1 MTGELLTSGP
11 LVISG
16 AAIAILIGILFC
28 FFGYRLFKIVLGIAG
43 FIWGALLVASVVFGL
58 THSTLAAVLA
68 GLAGGIVFALLAV
81 FLYYVGVFILGTYL
95 GAAVGIFVLAIFG
108 VMTPVW
114 VILILAIL
122 GGVLAV
128 IFQRF
133 MIVLSTAFV
142 GAWAVVFGIFYLIPK
157 TKGGAYTYI
166 ALAAW
171 IVLGVIGMLV
181 QYRVTARKKLAEE
194 RRKREG

>member
-1 MTGELLTSGP
+1 MVGEVLTSGP
-11 LVISG
+11 LVIAS
-16 AAIAILIGILFC
+16 AVIAVLIGILFC

-81 FLYYVGVFILGTYL
+81 FLYYVGVFILGTFF
-95 GAAVGIFVLAIFG
+95 GAAIGIFVLAIVG

-114 VILILAIL
+114 VILILAVL

-133 MIVLSTAFV
+133 MIILSTAFV
-142 GAWAVVFGIFYLIPK
+142 GAWAVVFGVFHLIPK
-157 TKGGAYTYI
+157 TEGVAYTYI
-166 ALAAW
+166 ALVAW

-181 QYRVTARKKLAEE
+181 QYRVTARKKLEE
-194 RRKREG
+194 DRRKAA